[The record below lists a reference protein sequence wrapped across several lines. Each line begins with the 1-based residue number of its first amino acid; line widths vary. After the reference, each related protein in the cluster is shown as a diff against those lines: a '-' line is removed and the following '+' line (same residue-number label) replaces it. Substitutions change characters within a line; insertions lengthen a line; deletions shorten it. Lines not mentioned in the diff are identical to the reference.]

1 MRTSRPVDTRL
12 PHPPAS
18 DFQSAVISKL
28 SVRLVPFLFL
38 LYAVAFLDRINVSFA
53 ALQMQEQLHFSD
65 RVYGLGAGMFFAGY
79 FFFQLPSN
87 LVLER
92 IGARRWMS
100 LLLIVWGVI
109 SVLMMFVRTP
119 RGFYV
124 ARFLLGSAEAGFF
137 PGVILYLKYWFPASA
152 QARAVAQFMAASPFS
167 SVVGGPIS
175 GAIMSLSNVRGLA
188 GWQWLFLLEGA
199 PAVLLGA
206 ITFFYLT
213 DKPEGA
219 RWLTA
224 EQRTWLVET
233 QRRESQ
239 LYSDKGQAN
248 AFAAFTNGA
257 VWLLTVVY
265 FGINASSYGIR
276 LWLPNLIHSLSSVST
291 FSIGWISA
299 IPYVVAAVGMVLV
312 GVHSDRSAERRW
324 HVAAPAFAGAVALLA
339 AAYSASLVAALA
351 AITIGVLAA
360 FAMTGPFWAM
370 SNTVLSGAAGAAGI
384 ALINSFGNLGGLFG
398 PYMIGW
404 VRTSSGTFRGGLLV
418 IGASLALSG
427 VVVLLVQRRA
437 SGARGAAPEEQP
449 LLREEGR

>member
-1 MRTSRPVDTRL
+1 MDTRL
-12 PHPPAS
+12 PQPPAS
-18 DFQSAVISKL
+18 DIQSSVISKL
-28 SVRLVPFLFL
+28 SIRLVPFLFL
-38 LYAVAFLDRINVSFA
+38 LYVVAFLDRINVSFA
-53 ALQMQEQLHFSD
+53 ALQMQEQLRFSD

-100 LLLIVWGVI
+100 LLLMVWGAL
-109 SVLMMFVRTP
+109 SALMMFVQTP

-152 QARAVAQFMAASPFS
+152 QARAVAQFMAASPVS

-175 GAIMSLSNVRGLA
+175 GAIMGLHNVRGLA

-213 DKPEGA
+213 DKPEDA
-219 RWLTA
+219 RWLA
-224 EQRTWLVET
+224 VEQRAWLIET
-233 QRRESQ
+233 LHRERQ
-239 LYSDKGQAN
+239 LHSDKGRAN

-265 FGINASSYGIR
+265 FGINACTYGIR
-276 LWLPNLIHSLSSVST
+276 LWLPNLIHSLSSAST
-291 FSIGWISA
+291 FSIGWISS
-299 IPYVVAAVGMVLV
+299 IPYLVAAVGMVLV

-339 AAYSASLVAALA
+339 AAYSASLVAVLT
-351 AITIGVLAA
+351 AISIAVLAA
-360 FAMTGPFWAM
+360 LAMNGPFWAM
-370 SNTVLSGAAGAAGI
+370 SNTALGGAAAAAGI

-398 PYMIGW
+398 PYVIGW

-418 IGASLALSG
+418 IGAALALSG
-427 VVVLLVQRRA
+427 VVVLLVPMRA

-449 LLREEGR
+449 LFREEGK